1 MNFEAIPISEIRALR
16 DHVLVVDM
24 NFGERMLSSGIVLTG
39 DDAKTSGI
47 RPRWAKV
54 YAVGPEQKDI
64 VVGQWILVA
73 HGRWT
78 RGIKVE
84 INNETMTLRRVDTN
98 DILLI
103 SDEEPLDE
111 NFSTAIGA

>member
-1 MNFEAIPISEIRALR
+1 MSFDPIQISEIRALR
-16 DHVLVVDM
+16 DHVLVADM
-24 NFGERMLSSGIVLTG
+24 NFSERTLASGIVLAG

-64 VVGQWILVA
+64 LVGQWILVA

-78 RGIKVE
+78 RGIKID
-84 INNETMTLRRVDTN
+84 INGETMTLRRVDTN

-103 SDEEPLDE
+103 SDEEPTDE
-111 NFSTAIGA
+111 NFSTAISV